1 MSVRVRTY
9 LLAGPYLTLFSLLFI
24 PCTHDI
30 GVAANGHAKTPS
42 PDVAV
47 PLLDLAGRDANTGA
61 AATHATVV
69 MEMMTMTMTMMMTT
83 TTTTTIPAP
92 PSCPV
97 IRLTSA
103 ATRIARILAS
113 K

>member
-69 MEMMTMTMTMMMTT
+69 MEMMTMTMTM
-83 TTTTTIPAP
+83 TTTTIPAP

>member
-69 MEMMTMTMTMMMTT
+69 MEMMTMTMMM
-83 TTTTTIPAP
+83 TTTTIPAP

>member
-69 MEMMTMTMTMMMTT
+69 MEMMMMTTTTT

>member
-69 MEMMTMTMTMMMTT
+69 MEMMTMTMTMTM
-83 TTTTTIPAP
+83 TTTTIPAP

>member
-1 MSVRVRTY
+1 M
-9 LLAGPYLTLFSLLFI
+9 FI

-69 MEMMTMTMTMMMTT
+69 MEMTTTTTT

-113 K
+113 KQRQKAVAYFLFIHL

>member
-24 PCTHDI
+24 PCTHGI

-69 MEMMTMTMTMMMTT
+69 MEMMTMTMTMTM
-83 TTTTTIPAP
+83 TTTTIPAP